1 MAEQVVNPSQ
11 STLQAFKNGNDGD
24 LQVKNGR
31 LYLNGP
37 NTYTTLGTNTFAGE
51 QVRGNQTIPLRE
63 CLNFS
68 GTADLTLKNGNIYA
82 TGYGTV
88 TLVY

>member
-1 MAEQVVNPSQ
+1 MAEQIVNPAQ

-31 LYLNGP
+31 LYLNTA
-37 NTYTTLGTNTFAGE
+37 NTYTTLGTDTLSPE
-51 QVRGNQTIPLRE
+51 QARGKQTIPLKR
-63 CLNFS
+63 CKSFT
-68 GTADLTLKNGNIYA
+68 GTADLTLNSGNIYA